1 MHACWECGTG
11 TGNCHLIPYLPFFY
25 PILHLPVPDAGI
37 FIRLGQISASPMR
50 SHCLHTSSQVWPGAL
65 QLSQLMLQHM
75 EEVLQVQQEHVL
87 HHMGQQAP
95 QHMEEVLQVQQEH
108 VLRHMGQQVQPMEEE
123 TQEHG
128 SGDGEFRTDSGA
140 AGDLAAAVGFSS
152 SPLHDPVAAVGTSPL
167 WNPDPAVAVGSAS
180 SALHDPDPA
189 GLFPPCASSWVSWED
204 LVVVELG
211 CGLALCSIVAA
222 KLGAKV
228 GDRVD
233 MFSSAVPP
241 FRWPHSTSSNI
252 PPPLP
257 FRCLLRMG
265 TPISSGF

>member
-1 MHACWECGTG
+1 M
-11 TGNCHLIPYLPFFY
+11 
-25 PILHLPVPDAGI
+25 
-37 FIRLGQISASPMR
+37 
-50 SHCLHTSSQVWPGAL
+50 WPGAL
-65 QLSQLMLQHM
+65 QLSQLML
-75 EEVLQVQQEHVL
+75 
-87 HHMGQQAP
+87 

-128 SGDGEFRTDSGA
+128 SGDGEFGADSRA
-140 AGDLAAAVGFSS
+140 AGDLAAAVGSSS
-152 SPLHDPVAAVGTSPL
+152 SPLHDPVAAVGPSPL

-228 GDRVD
+228 GDGVD
-233 MFSSAVPP
+233 MFNSQLSHP
-241 FRWPHSTSSNI
+241 FDGHTQPRATS

>member
-1 MHACWECGTG
+1 M
-11 TGNCHLIPYLPFFY
+11 
-25 PILHLPVPDAGI
+25 
-37 FIRLGQISASPMR
+37 
-50 SHCLHTSSQVWPGAL
+50 
-65 QLSQLMLQHM
+65 
-75 EEVLQVQQEHVL
+75 
-87 HHMGQQAP
+87 
-95 QHMEEVLQVQQEH
+95 
-108 VLRHMGQQVQPMEEE
+108 LRHMGQQVQPMEEE

-128 SGDGEFRTDSGA
+128 SGDGEFGADSRA
-140 AGDLAAAVGFSS
+140 AGDLAAAVGSSS
-152 SPLHDPVAAVGTSPL
+152 SPLHDPVAAVGPSPL

-252 PPPLP
+252 PPPPSHSGACYGWGRRSRPDFEKEHLSKHEGGWW
-257 FRCLLRMG
+257 RSVECDECG
-265 TPISSGF
+265 TWPAG